1 MFSIAFDLTS
11 ELEDQAA
18 PSVLLS
24 NCATEPGGRV
34 EGSALTARRAAAMLF
49 DVIHAGSQTRM
60 AMMPALI
67 TGAAAPLVVRV

>member
-1 MFSIAFDLTS
+1 
-11 ELEDQAA
+11 
-18 PSVLLS
+18 
-24 NCATEPGGRV
+24 
-34 EGSALTARRAAAMLF
+34 MLF